1 MTVRKVC
8 SYAKKYKAIRKPT
21 CGCDYCNSK
30 WDEKQLFG
38 VQKIKSPEG
47 KIFKLNKNSV

>member
-8 SYAKKYKAIRKPT
+8 VHASKYEGIRKPT
-21 CGCDYCNSK
+21 CGCDYCTSV

-38 VQKIKSPEG
+38 VQKLQAPTG
-47 KIFKLNKNSV
+47 KIFKFKKND